1 MQPLTIEYVFDFGDN
16 PLTFT
21 LELDPLRIELLE
33 KPGRDIPSWAR
44 LSFHPCPNCPLDPK
58 VHLYCPLTLHLVKI
72 VRKFEPMLSHDH
84 VNLRVI
90 TDQRTTYQ
98 QTTVQRAVSSLM
110 GLISAA
116 SGCPRTAFFRP
127 MARFHLPLADEAE
140 TIYRTTSMYM
150 LAQYFLKQ
158 EGKKHDFSLGKL
170 MDIYHHLQ
178 LVNAAMSTRLR
189 AASKTDSVVNAL
201 ILLDLFTKAIPY
213 AIEESL
219 EEIRHLFQP
228 FLRAAKPR

>member
-1 MQPLTIEYVFDFGDN
+1 MQPLTIKYVFDFDN
-16 PLTFT
+16 EPLSIT
-21 LELDPLRIELLE
+21 LQLDPRKIELLG
-33 KPGRDIPSWAR
+33 KPDGVIPSWAR
-44 LSFHPCPNCPLDPK
+44 LSFHPCPNCPLDSR
-58 VHLYCPLTLHLVKI
+58 VHSYCPLTLHLVKI
-72 VRKFEPMLSHDH
+72 VPKFEPMLSHDY
-84 VNLRVI
+84 VKLRVI
-90 TDQRTTYQ
+90 TDRRTTCQ
-98 QTTVQRAVSSLM
+98 QTTVQRAVSSLL

-158 EGKKHDFSLGKL
+158 EGKEHDFSLRKL
-170 MDIYHHLQ
+170 KDIYHQLQ
-178 LVNAAMSTRLR
+178 VVNAAMSARLR

-201 ILLDLFTKAIPY
+201 ILLDLFAKAIPY

-219 EEIRHLFQP
+219 EEIRHLFTP
-228 FLRAAKPR
+228 FLG